1 MDITLE
7 RILSLIPRKPDGKYV
22 HGAIKEFCEATGAP
36 HSALKEWE
44 QGTTMSYR
52 KYLYQIAQKY
62 DVSVEW
68 LKGETDEKKKPTP
81 VNGSELREEVVDL
94 ILQLADLHPN
104 ELLQVQAFVAG
115 LKARR
120 EE

>member
-1 MDITLE
+1 MDTTLE

-52 KYLYQIAQKY
+52 KYLYKIAQKY

-68 LKGETDEKKKPTP
+68 LEGKTDEKNPP
-81 VNGSELREEVVDL
+81 SNNESGLDDIDAEIIELLKSKTAEQRAA
-94 ILQLADLHPN
+94 ILQLLRSN
-104 ELLQVQAFVAG
+104 L
-115 LKARR
+115 
-120 EE
+120 